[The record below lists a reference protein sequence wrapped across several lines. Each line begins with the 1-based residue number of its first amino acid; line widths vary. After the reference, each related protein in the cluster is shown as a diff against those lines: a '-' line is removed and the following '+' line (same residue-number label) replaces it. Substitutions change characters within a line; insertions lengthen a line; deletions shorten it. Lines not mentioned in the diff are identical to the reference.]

1 MRTFKGDGEDI
12 WTEYIRYFEN
22 IVSINDWDENRT
34 RRVFFTVL
42 RGQAETYAYGLPEEI
57 RNSWTELKRA
67 MENRFGHRVM
77 KESYIVEVKM
87 RRKRTNET
95 FRDFGQAIEDLYRKA
110 YPDNREYIKE
120 SSLKTFLDNCSED
133 SEFRYAV

>member
-1 MRTFKGDGEDI
+1 MKRTFKGDGEDI

-42 RGQAETYAYGLPEEI
+42 RGQAETYAYGLTEEI

-77 KESYIVEVKM
+77 KESYIAEVKM
-87 RRKRTNET
+87 RRKCTNET
-95 FRDFGQAIEDLYRKA
+95 FRSTVKA
-110 YPDNREYIKE
+110 ENERR
-120 SSLKTFLDNCSED
+120 S
-133 SEFRYAV
+133 